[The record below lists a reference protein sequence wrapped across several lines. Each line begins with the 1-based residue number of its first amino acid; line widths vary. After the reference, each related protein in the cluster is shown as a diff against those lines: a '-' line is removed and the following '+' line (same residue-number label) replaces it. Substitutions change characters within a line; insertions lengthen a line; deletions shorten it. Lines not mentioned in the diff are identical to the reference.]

1 MPGEVLHPEGDDLDW
16 DFIGYPLAFYC
27 DRDVVLRE
35 QHESFRLP
43 PVLSCCKI

>member
-16 DFIGYPLAFYC
+16 NFIGYPLAFYC

-43 PVLSCCKI
+43 PVLSCRKI